1 MASIAEQIVE
11 LVERILDARLQQ
23 LFGMLPGKV
32 LSYDAA
38 TQRATV
44 QPEPGTRDQD
54 GNSVQHPPIPDVPVR
69 WPRGSGGSAITMPLT
84 AGDRVMLISASA
96 SLDRWMQDGTA
107 DAPDEDRR
115 GDLSDVVAL
124 AGMYPAS
131 QTLGAGATAANAMV
145 LSEPSGG
152 QIHLGNGGGP
162 GVARTGDAI
171 GTSVPA
177 GWSTFATQVAGYIN
191 AIAPGTVTVPAPGNW
206 SGSITG
212 GSATV
217 RAKG

>member
-1 MASIAEQIVE
+1 MASLAEQIVD

-44 QPEPGTRDQD
+44 QPEPATRDQNGD
-54 GNSVQHPPIPDVPVR
+54 QVQHPPIPDVLVR
-69 WPRGSGGSAITMPLT
+69 WPRGSGGSAITMPLA

-96 SLDRWMQDGTA
+96 SLDRWLQDGTA

-131 QTLGAGATAANAMV
+131 QALGAGATHASAMV
-145 LSEPSGG
+145 LSEPTGG
-152 QIHLGNGGGP
+152 QIHLGKSASQA
-162 GVARTGDAI
+162 VVLGDAFSTWLT
-171 GTSVPA
+171 TSLSVATAFGPSGPA
-177 GWSTFATQVAGYIN
+177 AVGLTPGAQLSSTVK
-191 AIAPGTVTVPAPGNW
+191 V
-206 SGSITG
+206 
-212 GSATV
+212 
-217 RAKG
+217 K